1 VGLTY
6 LGIRD
11 KIRQTLGRFNIVSW
25 ERGVYAGLIWRFDGD
40 PSKIDGFEIKH
51 GEVVVYAP
59 PAGGSNLV
67 RDVGVWKIDTKHKV
81 PGLSVTWIDI
91 GAECRLLWGA
101 SDVLTKDLARIGA
114 HGFVDV
120 RIENPV
126 IFLERLVAGRS
137 QYTVQDLDA
146 WVKAEMSAVMK
157 DVLQNYDLLQLDR
170 ERQAFQISA
179 REKCQDAFGAWGLG
193 FSIFE
198 VSGFGKPPSTS
209 EVLAELGRR
218 TEQAKAEVEARKQ
231 IELTQIEAETAR
243 QRSLVGLAEERSKV
257 DVARAIGASQ
267 ASQIGQRA
275 RREEIETEKIR
286 GLADAA
292 VLAQK
297 SVAAVAGDIEL
308 KKVEQIGEN
317 ARQNALLLMT
327 LLLNDQQI
335 RAVKEMADVM
345 EKMAEAVAKGGLEGD
360 KARKEAEA
368 EFAQL
373 LQKAG
378 VDLSKLEKAKAL
390 GILPKNVL
398 FIDKD

>member
-1 VGLTY
+1 
-6 LGIRD
+6 
-11 KIRQTLGRFNIVSW
+11 VSW
-25 ERGVYAGLIWRFDGD
+25 DRGVHPGLICRFDGD
-40 PSKIDGFEIKH
+40 SSKIDGFEIKH

-59 PAGGSNLV
+59 PAGGSSLV
-67 RDVGVWKIDTKHKV
+67 RDVGVWRIDTRYKV

-91 GAECRLLWGA
+91 GAENRLLWGA
-101 SDVLTKDLARIGA
+101 SDVLTKDLARVGA

-120 RIENPV
+120 RIENPAM
-126 IFLERLVAGRS
+126 FLERLVSGRS
-137 QYTVQDLDA
+137 RYTVQDLDN
-146 WVKAEMSAVMK
+146 WVKAEMNAVMK

-170 ERQAFQISA
+170 ERQAFQIAA
-179 REKCQDAFGAWGLG
+179 REKCQEAFGAWGLG

-198 VSGFGKPPSTS
+198 VTGFGKPPSTP
-209 EVLAELGRR
+209 EVLAELGRQTDR
-218 TEQAKAEVEARKQ
+218 AKAEVEARKQ
-231 IELTQIEAETAR
+231 VELAQIEAETTK
-243 QRSLVGLAEERSKV
+243 QRSLVGLVEEKSKV

-267 ASQIGQRA
+267 TSQVEQRA

-292 VLAQK
+292 VLAQR

-308 KKVEQIGEN
+308 KKVDQIGEN

-360 KARKEAEA
+360 KARKETEA

-378 VDLSKLEKAKAL
+378 VDLAKLEKAKAL
-390 GILPKNVL
+390 GILPKDLLYV
-398 FIDKD
+398 DKD